1 MSLGFGSRVN
11 KEHRVAFS
19 SLQTAWLL
27 SIPLTAG
34 RKRIIIECAWELN
47 DGANTQRFQLS
58 YRYRIF
64 RQGKVV
70 GVHRRLLGQVKLHT
84 RE

>member
-1 MSLGFGSRVN
+1 MSPGFGSRVSI
-11 KEHRVAFS
+11 EHSVAS
-19 SLQTAWLL
+19 RSLQTAWLL
-27 SIPLTAG
+27 SVPLTAG
-34 RKRIIIECAWELN
+34 RERITREYAWELD
-47 DGANTQRFQLS
+47 DGGNTQRSQLS